1 MSAPKN
7 SSARPRGLSARVKKL
22 LGMFNGDDHVL
33 ILIAADPDAL
43 GSALAF
49 KRLLWRRV
57 AGVTIASISEISR
70 PDNQAMIRLLQI
82 PMEPIEKIDPRA
94 FSKKVMVDSQPHHS
108 PRFPEPPYDVII
120 DHHPPIDKQQAEYE
134 DIRPT
139 YGATSSILT
148 EYLQGA
154 RINLSQ
160 RLATALLYGIKTDT
174 DSFGRPALQED
185 IKAFQFLYAKASQS
199 TLRKIEFSEM
209 RIEDLQPL
217 QDALKSFVMR
227 GHRLFVH
234 LGQVASADN
243 LVQIADFFLR
253 VATVDACAVSGVVG
267 QKVVVIF
274 RNAAPRLNAGKM
286 AQKAFGRLGAAGGHR
301 AMARAEVP
309 LTAITSQFP
318 GLDHDK
324 LGLRIRQMIQF
335 PNAQKRTP
343 RPE

>member
-1 MSAPKN
+1 
-7 SSARPRGLSARVKKL
+7 
-22 LGMFNGDDHVL
+22 
-33 ILIAADPDAL
+33 
-43 GSALAF
+43 
-49 KRLLWRRV
+49 
-57 AGVTIASISEISR
+57 
-70 PDNQAMIRLLQI
+70 
-82 PMEPIEKIDPRA
+82 
-94 FSKKVMVDSQPHHS
+94 
-108 PRFPEPPYDVII
+108 
-120 DHHPPIDKQQAEYE
+120 
-134 DIRPT
+134 
-139 YGATSSILT
+139 
-148 EYLQGA
+148 
-154 RINLSQ
+154 
-160 RLATALLYGIKTDT
+160 
-174 DSFGRPALQED
+174 
-185 IKAFQFLYAKASQS
+185 
-199 TLRKIEFSEM
+199 M

-309 LTAITSQFP
+309 LTAIMSQFP